1 MTTDDVVAL
10 LDNLHQEYKH
20 VQKRLR
26 SLGMQLI
33 TGHNVVALDRRGA
46 ARLRIQR
53 SRAARELC
61 FWSP

>member
-1 MTTDDVVAL
+1 MWL
-10 LDNLHQEYKH
+10 LPGQRYTQEYKH

-33 TGHNVVALDRRGA
+33 TGHNVVALDNEGA

-61 FWSP
+61 FRRRR